1 MKSCVV
7 CAAALLCSV
16 SLSFPAQAGG
26 LNPSS
31 ETAATVQQQLLV
43 VPEPAVLLLLG
54 VALSLLAITVRTR
67 RRT

>member
-1 MKSCVV
+1 MKPSLV
-7 CAAALLCSV
+7 CASALLCSV
-16 SLSFPAQAGG
+16 CLSFPAQAGD
-26 LNPSS
+26 LKPSS
-31 ETAATVQQQLLV
+31 EAATTVQQQLLV

>member
-16 SLSFPAQAGG
+16 SLSFPAQAGD

-31 ETAATVQQQLLV
+31 ESATTVQQLLV

-54 VALSLLAITVRTR
+54 VALSLLAVTFRTR